1 MFTSRLFGG
10 AAVTSRPSSR
20 TVPWVGSSNPAIIR
34 IVVVLPHPDG
44 PSMEKNSPLRMARSM
59 PRTAATTSPRE
70 WNSLT
75 TPSSP
80 MAGILGSAAGS
91 VAVAGAGPA
100 ADASVSVMSR
110 ASPSSPARSSISNH
124 FV

>member
-20 TVPWVGSSNPAIIR
+20 TVPRVGSSKPAIIR

-44 PSMEKNSPLRMARSM
+44 PSMEKNSPSRMARSM

-70 WNSLT
+70 WNSLA

-80 MAGILGSAAGS
+80 MAGTPGGPGGS
-91 VAVAGAGPA
+91 AGPA
-100 ADASVSVMSR
+100 AGTPCADASVSVICGVGHIRSN
-110 ASPSSPARSSISNH
+110 PSSRVPG
-124 FV
+124 